1 MTVVAWIWIALTIIG
16 AITFSVLVWFAGPII
31 SIGDAQPFDGFWLR
45 FTIILIVWIIVV
57 ASIAYTIIKRR
68 RAAAALEKALTEPV
82 ADETDAPI
90 LAEKMQD
97 ALATLKKSSKSSA
110 SYLYDL
116 PWYLIIGPPGA
127 GKTTALVNS
136 GLKFPLAS
144 ETAARA
150 VQGVGGTRY
159 CDWWFTDEAVL
170 IDTAGRYTTQDS
182 DARVDRKS
190 WLSFLDMLRTNRPRQ
205 PINGVLVAI
214 SIEDVLNLSASEVNA
229 HADAIRKRLT
239 ELHDELKVS
248 FPVYAIFTKMDLIV
262 GFTQYFAD
270 LDEARRRL
278 VWGATFQT
286 ADKKANN
293 VGTVPAEIDLLVQR
307 LSERMPERLQE
318 EPDLRARAIL
328 FGLPAQISAIKKPIS
343 DFLGRIFEPTRY
355 QTSATLRGFYFTS
368 GTQEGTPFDQVIGAL
383 QKSYGV
389 ESFGATAFS
398 GAGKSFFLH
407 DLLAKVVFGEAG
419 WVSTNIGAV
428 RRSFFLRAAAF
439 SLIALTSL
447 AILGAWW
454 MSYSRNNALIVD
466 TDRAVDSYAAAAGP
480 LLKQNTV
487 SDPDLRPVYERIDGL
502 LNLPTGYA
510 TREDATPVAQTFG
523 LSQRPRLEA
532 ASESTYQMALERLMR
547 PRLVLRLEQQ
557 IQKNIN
563 DPSFVYEA
571 LKVYLM
577 LGGKAPVIDKD
588 LILDW
593 FATDWEESMYPG
605 APYAQGRA
613 LLRAHLVAM
622 LDLDVNETPKI
633 SLNGPLVEQA
643 QATLARMRVS
653 ERAYTLLKSEA
664 HAEKIEDWIASRRGG
679 PDMALVFEAS
689 NGANLDTIRVPAF
702 FTYQGFY
709 QALLNHMTTIA
720 DKLQKEQWVLGASGD
735 QAAVKQQYASMMP
748 DIIDLYG
755 KEFLSAWNVALSN
768 LALRP
773 LVADKPKYL
782 ALSAASAP
790 TSPIKQ
796 IFESIR
802 NETSLTREKPGSGA
816 SAQNAN
822 ATQGAATDILK
833 NHLSTTGREALT
845 LAMKSQRRA
854 GDPAPEV
861 PGASIEANFKP
872 FQVLLDGEAGSR
884 PIDALLANLNE
895 LYRGLTLAA
904 TNPAQ
909 AKQAIDQVQ
918 VQVASLRSNVTR
930 LPQPLAGM
938 MDKVA
943 KDVAGDANDTSVAQL
958 SQALADQVTGAC
970 QQVTANHYPFA
981 KSDRD
986 VPMAD
991 FARMFAPGG
1000 VIDKFFSTNL
1010 APLANT
1016 SGKTWTWRPNASLSR
1031 KLSDTT
1037 LRQFQQASEI
1047 RDAFFPTGGNQPT
1060 INLEVTPVTLSGEAT
1075 SATLQINGASVASQQ
1090 GVNTPTTVQWPG
1102 AGAGAASIAL
1112 LPEMPD
1118 HISKLEKLGAWA
1130 LFRLLDAGSVLQRGN
1145 AVSASF
1151 VVGGREVSYQFTAA
1165 SLNNPLSMP
1174 SLRQFKCPNG
1184 L

>member
-1 MTVVAWIWIALTIIG
+1 MTVFAWFWIALTIIG

-31 SIGDAQPFDGFWLR
+31 SVGDARPFEDFWLR
-45 FTIILIVWIIVV
+45 FAIILVVWIIVV
-57 ASIAYTIIKRR
+57 ASIAYKIVKRR
-68 RAAAALEKALTEPV
+68 RAAAALEKALTETTS
-82 ADETDAPI
+82 DETDAPI

-97 ALATLKKSSKSSA
+97 ALATLKRSSKSSA
-110 SYLYDL
+110 SFLYDL

-136 GLKFPLAS
+136 GLRFPLAND
-144 ETAARA
+144 TAARA
-150 VQGVGGTRY
+150 IQGVGGTRY
-159 CDWWFTDEAVL
+159 CDWWFTDDAVL

-182 DARVDRKS
+182 DAKADRKS

-205 PINGVLVAI
+205 PINGVIVAI
-214 SIEDVLNLSASEVNA
+214 SIEDVLNLPPAEVNA

-239 ELHDELKVS
+239 ELHDELKIN
-248 FPVYAIFTKMDLIV
+248 FPVYAVFTKMDLIV

-270 LDEARRRL
+270 LDEVKRRY

-286 ADKKANN
+286 ADKRANN

-328 FGLPAQISAIKKPIS
+328 FGLPAQISAVKKPVS
-343 DFLGRIFEPTRY
+343 EFLDRIFETTRY

-383 QKSYGV
+383 QRSYGV
-389 ESFGATAFS
+389 ESFSAAAFS

-407 DLLAKVVFGEAG
+407 DLLTKVVFGEAG
-419 WVSTNIGAV
+419 WVSTNMGAV
-428 RRSFFLRAAAF
+428 RRSFFIRATAF
-439 SLIALTSL
+439 SLIAVATL
-447 AILGAWW
+447 AVLGAWW
-454 MSYSRNNALIVD
+454 VSYSRNNALIAD
-466 TDRAVDSYAAAAGP
+466 TDRAVDNYAAAAGA
-480 LLKQNTV
+480 LLKQDTV

-510 TREDATPVAQTFG
+510 TRHEATPVPQTFG

-532 ASESTYQMALERLMR
+532 ASETTYQLALERLMR

-557 IQKNIN
+557 IQKNVN

-577 LGGKAPVIDKD
+577 LGGKAPSVDKD

-593 FATDWEESMYPG
+593 FVGDWEENMYPG
-605 APYAQGRA
+605 APYAQGRG
-613 LLRAHLVAM
+613 LLREHLAAM
-622 LDLDVNETPKI
+622 LDLDVNGTPKI

-664 HAEKIEDWIASRRGG
+664 HGEKLEDWIASRRGG

-689 NGANLDTIRVPAF
+689 NGASLDTIRVPAF
-702 FTYQGFY
+702 FTYPGFY
-709 QALLNHMTTIA
+709 HALLDHMTTIA
-720 DKLQKEQWVLGASGD
+720 DRMQKEQWVLGPSGD
-735 QAAVKQQYASMMP
+735 QEAVKQQYASMMP
-748 DIIDLYG
+748 DIIELYG
-755 KEFLSAWNVALSN
+755 KEFISAWNVALGN

-773 LVADKPKYL
+773 LAADKPKYL

-802 NETSLTREKPGSGA
+802 DETSLTREPKAAPNA
-816 SAQNAN
+816 AQNPEVE
-822 ATQGAATDILK
+822 QDAARVLR
-833 NHLSTTGREALT
+833 NHLGGVAGEALT
-845 LAMKSQRRA
+845 LAMKSQRKA
-854 GDPAPEV
+854 GDATAEV

-895 LYRGLTLAA
+895 LYRDLTLAA

-943 KDVAGDANDTSVAQL
+943 KDIAGDANDTSVAQL

-970 QQVTANHYPFA
+970 QQVTSNRYPFA

-991 FARMFAPGG
+991 FARIFAPGG
-1000 VIDKFFSTNL
+1000 VIDRFFATNL
-1010 APLANT
+1010 APLVNL
-1016 SGKTWTWRPNASLSR
+1016 SGKTWTWRPNPSLTR

-1037 LRQFQQASEI
+1037 LRQFQQAAEI

-1060 INLEVTPVTLSGEAT
+1060 VSLEVKPVTLSGEAT

-1090 GVNTPTTVQWPG
+1090 GANTPTTLQWPG
-1102 AGAGAASIAL
+1102 AGAGEASIAL

-1118 HISKLEKLGAWA
+1118 RISKLERSGAWA
-1130 LFRLLDAGSVLQRGN
+1130 LFRLLDVGSVLQRGN

-1151 VVGGREVSYQFTAA
+1151 VVGGREVSYQFSAA

>member
-1 MTVVAWIWIALTIIG
+1 MTVVAWIWIALSIIG

-31 SIGDAQPFDGFWLR
+31 SVGDVQPFEGFWLR
-45 FTIILIVWIIVV
+45 FLIILVVWLIVI
-57 ASIAYTIIKRR
+57 ASIAYAIIKRR
-68 RAAAALEKALTEPV
+68 RSAAALEKAMTEPV

-127 GKTTALVNS
+127 GKTTALINS
-136 GLKFPLAS
+136 GLKFPLAND
-144 ETAARA
+144 TAARA
-150 VQGVGGTRY
+150 IQGVGGTRY

-182 DARVDRKS
+182 DAKADRKS
-190 WLSFLDMLRTNRPRQ
+190 WLAFLAMLRANRPRQ

-214 SIEDVLNLSASEVNA
+214 SIDDILNLSAAEVNA

-239 ELHDELKVS
+239 ELHEELKVS

-270 LDEARRRL
+270 LDEARRKL

-293 VGTVPAEIDLLVQR
+293 VGMVPAEIDLLIER
-307 LSERMPERLQE
+307 LSERMPERLQD
-318 EPDLRARAIL
+318 EPDLRTRAIL
-328 FGLPAQISAIKKPIS
+328 FGFPAQISVIKKPIS
-343 DFLGRIFEPTRY
+343 DFLSRIFEPTRY
-355 QTSATLRGFYFTS
+355 QTTATLRGFYFTS

-389 ESFGATAFS
+389 ESFGAAAFS

-419 WVSTNIGAV
+419 WVSTNLGAV
-428 RRSFFLRAAAF
+428 RRAFFIRAAAF
-439 SLIALTSL
+439 SLIALVSV
-447 AILGAWW
+447 AIFAAWW
-454 MSYSRNNALIVD
+454 ISYSRNNALIVD

-480 LLKQNTV
+480 LLKQDTV

-510 TREDATPVAQTFG
+510 TREQATPIAQTFG
-523 LSQRPRLEA
+523 LSQRPRLEE
-532 ASESTYQMALERLMR
+532 ASESAYQTALERLMR

-563 DPSFVYEA
+563 DPTFVYEA

-577 LGGKAPVIDKD
+577 LGGKAPIVDKD
-588 LILDW
+588 LIVDW
-593 FATDWEESMYPG
+593 FAADWEENMYPG
-605 APYAQGRA
+605 APYAQGRD

-622 LDLDVNETPKI
+622 LGLDVNQTPKV

-643 QATLARMRVS
+643 QGTLARMRVS

-664 HAEKIEDWIASRRGG
+664 HNEKLEDWIASRRGG
-679 PDMALVFEAS
+679 PDMALVFEAA
-689 NGANLDTIRVPAF
+689 NGANLDTVRVPAF

-709 QALLNHMTTIA
+709 HALLDHMTTIA
-720 DKLQKEQWVLGASGD
+720 DKLQKEQWVLGTSGD
-735 QAAVKQQYASMMP
+735 QNAVKQQYASMMP
-748 DIIDLYG
+748 DIIDIYG
-755 KEFLSAWNVALSN
+755 REFISAWNVAIGN

-802 NETSLTREKPGSGA
+802 NETSLTRERPGAGA
-816 SAQNAN
+816 GAQNA
-822 ATQGAATDILK
+822 ATQDATQILK
-833 NHLSTTGREALT
+833 NRLGAAGAEALT

-854 GDPAPEV
+854 GDPAPEI

-872 FQVLLDGEAGSR
+872 FQLLLDGEAGSR

-909 AKQAIDQVQ
+909 AQQAINQVQ

-943 KDVAGDANDTSVAQL
+943 KDVAGEANDTSIAQL

-970 QQVTANHYPFA
+970 QQVTANRYPFA

-991 FARMFAPGG
+991 FARMFAPNG
-1000 VIDKFFSTNL
+1000 VIDRFFATSL
-1010 APLANT
+1010 APLVNL
-1016 SGKTWTWRPNASLSR
+1016 SGKTWAWRPNANLSR

-1037 LRQFQQASEI
+1037 LRQFQQAAEI
-1047 RDAFFPTGGNQPT
+1047 RDAFFPSGGNQPT
-1060 INLEVTPVTLSGEAT
+1060 ISLEVKPITLSGEAT
-1075 SATLQINGASVASQQ
+1075 GATLQINGASVASQQ

-1102 AGAGAASIAL
+1102 AGAGEASITL
-1112 LPEMPD
+1112 QPDMPD
-1118 HISKLEKLGAWA
+1118 RISKLERSGAWA

-1165 SLNNPLSMP
+1165 SLNNPLSLP

>member
-1 MTVVAWIWIALTIIG
+1 MTLVAWIWIALSIVG
-16 AITFSVLVWFAGPII
+16 AITFSALVWFAGPII
-31 SIGDAQPFDGFWLR
+31 SIGDSQPFDGFWLR
-45 FTIILIVWIIVV
+45 FLIILIVWIIVV
-57 ASIAYTIIKRR
+57 ASVAYTIVRRR

-97 ALATLKKSSKSSA
+97 ALSTLKKSSKSSA

-136 GLKFPLAS
+136 GLKFPLANNS
-144 ETAARA
+144 TARA

-182 DARVDRKS
+182 DAKTDRKS
-190 WLSFLDMLRTNRPRQ
+190 WLSFLAMLRANRPRQ

-214 SIEDVLNLSASEVNA
+214 SVEDILKLSTAEVNA
-229 HADAIRKRLT
+229 HADAIRKRLA
-239 ELHDELKVS
+239 ELNEELKVS
-248 FPVYAIFTKMDLIV
+248 FPVYAVFTKMDLIV

-270 LDEARRRL
+270 LDEAKRRL

-293 VGTVPAEIDLLVQR
+293 VGMVPAEIDLLVQR
-307 LSERMPERLQE
+307 LAERMPERLQD

-328 FGLPAQISAIKKPIS
+328 FGFPAQMSAIKKPIS
-343 DFLGRIFEPTRY
+343 DFLNRIFEPTRY
-355 QTSATLRGFYFTS
+355 QTTATLRGFYFTS

-389 ESFGATAFS
+389 ESFGAAAFS
-398 GAGKSFFLH
+398 GVGKSFFLH
-407 DLLAKVVFGEAG
+407 DMLAKVVFGEAG
-419 WVSTNIGAV
+419 WVSTNMAAV
-428 RRSFFLRAAAF
+428 RRSFFIRAAAF
-439 SLIALTSL
+439 SLIGLATL

-454 MSYSRNNALIVD
+454 MSYSRNAALIAD

-480 LLKQNTV
+480 LLKQDTV
-487 SDPDLRPVYERIDGL
+487 GDPDLRPVYERVDGL

-510 TREDATPVAQTFG
+510 TREAATPVSQTFG
-523 LSQRPRLEA
+523 LSQRSRLEA
-532 ASESTYQMALERLMR
+532 ASQSAYDTALERLMR

-557 IQKNIN
+557 IQKNIT
-563 DPSFVYEA
+563 DPTFVYEA

-577 LGGKAPVIDKD
+577 LGGKAPSVDKD
-588 LILDW
+588 LIVEW
-593 FATDWEESMYPG
+593 FARDWEENMYPG
-605 APYAQGRA
+605 APYQQGRD
-613 LLRAHLVAM
+613 LLRDHLVAM
-622 LDLDVNETPKI
+622 LDLDSGETPKI

-664 HAEKIEDWIASRRGG
+664 HGEAIEDWIASRRGG
-679 PDMALVFEAS
+679 PDMALVFEAA
-689 NGANLDTIRVPAF
+689 NGASLDTVRVPAF

-709 QALLNHMTTIA
+709 RALLDHMPTIA
-720 DKLQKEQWVLGASGD
+720 EKMQKEQWVLGPSGD
-735 QAAVKQQYASMMP
+735 QSAVKQQYASMMP

-755 KEFLSAWNVALSN
+755 KEFVAAWNVALGN

-802 NETSLTREKPGSGA
+802 DETSLTRERKAPG
-816 SAQNAN
+816 AN
-822 ATQGAATDILK
+822 AQGAAMEASAAQMAASRLG
-833 NHLSTTGREALT
+833 STSAQALA
-845 LAMKSQRRA
+845 LAMKSQRKA
-854 GDPAPEV
+854 GDPMPEV

-884 PIDALLANLNE
+884 PVDALLANLNE

-943 KDVAGDANDTSVAQL
+943 KDVSGDANDTSVAQL

-970 QQVTANHYPFA
+970 QQVTANRYPFA

-1000 VIDKFFSTNL
+1000 VIDRFFSTNL
-1010 APLANT
+1010 APLVNL
-1016 SGKTWTWRPNASLSR
+1016 SGKTWAWRPNANLTR

-1037 LRQFQQASEI
+1037 LRQFQQAADI
-1047 RDAFFPTGGNQPT
+1047 RDSFFPTGGNQPT
-1060 INLEVTPVTLSGEAT
+1060 INLEVKPVTLSGEAQ
-1075 SATLQINGASVASQQ
+1075 SATLLINGASVVAQQ
-1090 GVNTPTTVQWPG
+1090 GTNTPTTVQWPG
-1102 AGAGAASIAL
+1102 AGAGAASIAM

-1118 HISKLEKLGAWA
+1118 RVSKLERTGAWA

-1151 VVGGREVSYQFTAA
+1151 VVGGREVSYQFSAA
-1165 SLNNPLSMP
+1165 SLNNPLSLP

>member
-1 MTVVAWIWIALTIIG
+1 MTVVAWIWIALSVVG
-16 AITFSVLVWFAGPII
+16 AITFSALVWFAGPII
-31 SIGDAQPFDGFWLR
+31 SVGDSQPFDGFWLR
-45 FTIILIVWIIVV
+45 FVIILIVWIIVV
-57 ASIAYTIIKRR
+57 ASIAYTIIRRR

-82 ADETDAPI
+82 ADETDAPV

-136 GLKFPLAS
+136 GLKFPLAND
-144 ETAARA
+144 TAARA

-182 DARVDRKS
+182 DAKTDRKS
-190 WLSFLDMLRTNRPRQ
+190 WLSFLAMLRANRPRQ

-214 SIEDVLNLSASEVNA
+214 SIEDILKLSAAEVSA

-248 FPVYAIFTKMDLIV
+248 FPVYAVFTKMDLIV

-270 LDEARRRL
+270 LDENRRRA

-293 VGTVPAEIDLLVQR
+293 VGMVPAEIDLLVQR
-307 LSERMPERLQE
+307 LAERMPERLQD

-328 FGLPAQISAIKKPIS
+328 FGFPAQISAIKKPVS
-343 DFLGRIFEPTRY
+343 DFLNRIFEPTRY

-389 ESFGATAFS
+389 ESFGAAAFS
-398 GAGKSFFLH
+398 GVGKSFFLH

-419 WVSTNIGAV
+419 WVSTNVAAV
-428 RRSFFLRAAAF
+428 RRSFFIRAAAF
-439 SLIALTSL
+439 SLIALAMV

-454 MSYSRNNALIVD
+454 MSYSRNAALIAN

-480 LLKQNTV
+480 LLKQDTV
-487 SDPDLRPVYERIDGL
+487 GDPDLRPVYERVDGL

-510 TREDATPVAQTFG
+510 TREAATPVAQTFG

-532 ASESTYQMALERLMR
+532 ASQSAYDTALERLMR

-577 LGGKAPVIDKD
+577 LGGKAPSIDKD
-588 LILDW
+588 LIVDW
-593 FATDWEESMYPG
+593 FARDWEENMYPG
-605 APYAQGRA
+605 APYQQGRD

-622 LDLDVNETPKI
+622 LDLDNGEVPKI

-643 QATLARMRVS
+643 QATLARMRVA

-664 HAEKIEDWIASRRGG
+664 HAEPIEDWIASRRGG
-679 PDMALVFEAS
+679 PDMALVFEAA
-689 NGANLDTIRVPAF
+689 NGSSLDTVRVPAF

-709 QALLNHMTTIA
+709 RALLDHMTTIA
-720 DKLQKEQWVLGASGD
+720 DKMQKEQWVLGPSGD
-735 QAAVKQQYASMMP
+735 QSAVKQQYASMMP

-755 KEFLSAWNVALSN
+755 NEFIAAWHVALDK

-773 LVADKPKYL
+773 LVADKTKYI

-802 NETSLTREKPGSGA
+802 DETSLTRPPKTAP
-816 SAQNAN
+816 AN
-822 ATQGAATDILK
+822 ATATAAEATAAQALSS
-833 NHLSTTGREALT
+833 HLGSTSAAALN

-854 GDPAPEV
+854 GDAAPEV

-872 FQVLLDGEAGSR
+872 FQVLVDGEAGQR
-884 PIDALLANLNE
+884 PVDNLLANLNE
-895 LYRGLTLAA
+895 LYRDLVLAA
-904 TNPAQ
+904 TNPTQ
-909 AKQAIDQVQ
+909 SKQAMDQVQ

-943 KDVAGDANDTSVAQL
+943 KDVTGVVSETSVADL
-958 SQALADQVTGAC
+958 TQALADQVTTAC
-970 QQVTANHYPFA
+970 QQVTANRYPFA

-991 FARMFAPGG
+991 FAKMFAPGG
-1000 VIDKFFSTNL
+1000 TIDRFFSTNL
-1010 APLANT
+1010 APLVNL
-1016 SGKTWTWRPNASLSR
+1016 SSKTWTWRPSPMLTR

-1037 LRQFQQASEI
+1037 LRQFQQAAEI

-1060 INLEVTPVTLSGEAT
+1060 INLEVKPLTMSGEAQT
-1075 SATLQINGASVASQQ
+1075 ATLLINGASVVAQQ
-1090 GVNTPTTVQWPG
+1090 GTNAPSTVQWPG

-1118 HISKLEKLGAWA
+1118 RVSKLERTGAWA
-1130 LFRLLDAGSVLQRGN
+1130 LFRLLDAGSVLQRGS

-1151 VVGGREVSYQFTAA
+1151 VIGGREVSYQFTAA
-1165 SLNNPLSMP
+1165 SLNNPLSLP

>member
-1 MTVVAWIWIALTIIG
+1 MTVVAWIWIALSIVG
-16 AITFSVLVWFAGPII
+16 AITFSLLVWFAGPII
-31 SIGDAQPFDGFWLR
+31 SIGDVQPFESFWLR
-45 FTIILIVWIIVV
+45 FAIILLVWIIVL
-57 ASIAYTIIKRR
+57 ASIAYKIIKRR
-68 RAAAALEKALTEPV
+68 RAAAALEKALTEAV
-82 ADETDAPI
+82 VDETDAPV

-97 ALATLKKSSKSSA
+97 ALATLKKSGKSST

-136 GLKFPLAS
+136 GLRFPLAND
-144 ETAARA
+144 TAARA

-182 DARVDRKS
+182 DAKVDRKS
-190 WLSFLDMLRTNRPRQ
+190 WLAFLDMLRTNRPRQ

-214 SIEDVLNLSASEVNA
+214 SIEDVLKLAPAEVNA

-239 ELHDELKVS
+239 ELHDELKIS
-248 FPVYAIFTKMDLIV
+248 FPVYAVFTKMDLIV

-270 LDEARRRL
+270 LDEVKRRF

-293 VGTVPAEIDLLVQR
+293 VGTVPAEIDLLVNR
-307 LSERMPERLQE
+307 ISERMPERLQE

-328 FGLPAQISAIKKPIS
+328 FGLPAQISAIKKPVS
-343 DFLGRIFEPTRY
+343 EFLGRIFEPTRY

-383 QKSYGV
+383 QRSYGV
-389 ESFGATAFS
+389 ESFSSAAFS

-407 DLLAKVVFGEAG
+407 DLLTKVVFGEAG
-419 WVSTNIGAV
+419 WVSTNMGAV
-428 RRSFFLRAAAF
+428 RRSFFIRAAAF
-439 SLIALTSL
+439 SLIAVVM
-447 AILGAWW
+447 AVILGAWW
-454 MSYSRNNALIVD
+454 VSYSRNRTLIAD

-480 LLKQNTV
+480 LLKQDTI
-487 SDPDLRPVYERIDGL
+487 SDSDLRPVYERIDGL

-510 TREDATPVAQTFG
+510 TRDEATPVPQTFG
-523 LSQRPRLEA
+523 LSQRPRLES
-532 ASESTYQMALERLMR
+532 ASESTYQLALERLMR

-563 DPSFVYEA
+563 EPSFVYEA

-577 LGGKAPVIDKD
+577 LGGKAPAVDKD

-593 FATDWEESMYPG
+593 FARDWEENMYPG
-605 APYAQGRA
+605 APYAQGRE
-613 LLRAHLVAM
+613 LLREHLAAM
-622 LDLDVNETPKI
+622 LDLDVNGTPKI

-643 QATLARMRVS
+643 QATLSRMRVS

-664 HAEKIEDWIASRRGG
+664 HTEKIEDWIASRRGG
-679 PDMALVFEAS
+679 PDMALVFEAA
-689 NGANLDTIRVPAF
+689 NGASLDTVRVPAF

-709 QALLNHMTTIA
+709 HALLDHMTTIA
-720 DKLQKEQWVLGASGD
+720 DKMQKEQWVLGPSGG
-735 QAAVKQQYASMMP
+735 QEAVKQQYASIMP

-755 KEFLSAWNVALSN
+755 KEFINAWNIAIGN

-782 ALSAASAP
+782 VLSAASAP

-802 NETSLTREKPGSGA
+802 DETAVTREPKAPPS
-816 SAQNAN
+816 SALNAN
-822 ATQGAATDILK
+822 AAQDATRIVG
-833 NHLSTTGREALT
+833 NHLGTTGREALS

-872 FQVLLDGEAGSR
+872 FQVLLEGEAGSR

-895 LYRGLTLAA
+895 LYRELTLAA

-938 MDKVA
+938 MDRVA
-943 KDVAGDANDTSVAQL
+943 RDVAGDANDTSVAQL

-970 QQVTANHYPFA
+970 QQAIANRYPFA

-986 VPMAD
+986 VPLAD
-991 FARMFAPGG
+991 FARVFAPGG
-1000 VIDKFFSTNL
+1000 VIDRFFATNL
-1010 APLANT
+1010 APLANL
-1016 SGKTWTWRPNASLSR
+1016 SGKTWTWRPNANLSR

-1037 LRQFQQASEI
+1037 LRQFQEAAEI
-1047 RDAFFPTGGNQPT
+1047 RDAFFPTGGNQP
-1060 INLEVTPVTLSGEAT
+1060 NVSLEVKPVTLSGEAT

-1090 GVNTPTTVQWPG
+1090 GANTPTTVQWPG
-1102 AGAGAASIAL
+1102 AGAGEASIAMQ
-1112 LPEMPD
+1112 PEMPD
-1118 HISKLEKLGAWA
+1118 RISKLERSGPWA
-1130 LFRLLDAGSVLQRGN
+1130 LFRLVDTGSALQRGN

-1151 VVGGREVSYQFTAA
+1151 VVGGREVSYQFSAA

>member
-1 MTVVAWIWIALTIIG
+1 
-16 AITFSVLVWFAGPII
+16 
-31 SIGDAQPFDGFWLR
+31 
-45 FTIILIVWIIVV
+45 
-57 ASIAYTIIKRR
+57 
-68 RAAAALEKALTEPV
+68 
-82 ADETDAPI
+82 
-90 LAEKMQD
+90 
-97 ALATLKKSSKSSA
+97 
-110 SYLYDL
+110 
-116 PWYLIIGPPGA
+116 
-127 GKTTALVNS
+127 
-136 GLKFPLAS
+136 
-144 ETAARA
+144 
-150 VQGVGGTRY
+150 
-159 CDWWFTDEAVL
+159 
-170 IDTAGRYTTQDS
+170 
-182 DARVDRKS
+182 
-190 WLSFLDMLRTNRPRQ
+190 
-205 PINGVLVAI
+205 
-214 SIEDVLNLSASEVNA
+214 
-229 HADAIRKRLT
+229 
-239 ELHDELKVS
+239 
-248 FPVYAIFTKMDLIV
+248 
-262 GFTQYFAD
+262 
-270 LDEARRRL
+270 
-278 VWGATFQT
+278 
-286 ADKKANN
+286 
-293 VGTVPAEIDLLVQR
+293 
-307 LSERMPERLQE
+307 
-318 EPDLRARAIL
+318 
-328 FGLPAQISAIKKPIS
+328 
-343 DFLGRIFEPTRY
+343 
-355 QTSATLRGFYFTS
+355 LRGVYFTS

-389 ESFGATAFS
+389 ESFGAAAFS

-419 WVSTNIGAV
+419 WVSTNVAAV
-428 RRSFFLRAAAF
+428 RRSFLLRAAAF
-439 SLIALTSL
+439 SLIGLATV
-447 AILGAWW
+447 AILGLWW
-454 MSYSRNNALIVD
+454 MSYSRNAALIAD
-466 TDRAVDSYAAAAGP
+466 TDRAVDSYAVAAGP
-480 LLKQNTV
+480 LLKQDTV
-487 SDPDLRPVYERIDGL
+487 SDSDLRPVYERVDGL

-510 TREDATPVAQTFG
+510 TREAATPVSQTFG
-523 LSQRPRLEA
+523 LSQRPRLES
-532 ASESTYQMALERLMR
+532 ASQSAYDTALERLMR

-563 DPSFVYEA
+563 DPTFVYEA

-577 LGGKAPVIDKD
+577 LGGKAPGVDRD
-588 LILDW
+588 LIVDW
-593 FATDWEESMYPG
+593 FARDWEENMYPG
-605 APYAQGRA
+605 APYQQGRD

-622 LDLDVNETPKI
+622 LDLDSGETPKI

-643 QATLARMRVS
+643 QATLARMRVA

-664 HAEKIEDWIASRRGG
+664 HGEPIEDWIASRRGG
-679 PDMALVFEAS
+679 PDMALVFEAV
-689 NGANLDTIRVPAF
+689 NGNSLDTVRVPAF

-709 QALLNHMTTIA
+709 RALLDHMPTIA
-720 DKLQKEQWVLGASGD
+720 DKMQKEQWVLGASGD
-735 QAAVKQQYASMMP
+735 QNAVKQQYASMMP

-755 KEFLSAWNVALSN
+755 KEFIAAWNVALGN

-802 NETSLTREKPGSGA
+802 DETSVTRERKAPA
-816 SAQNAN
+816 AN
-822 ATQGAATDILK
+822 AQGAAVEASAAQMAASRLG
-833 NHLSTTGREALT
+833 STGGQAIA
-845 LAMKSQRRA
+845 LAMKSQRKA
-854 GDPAPEV
+854 GDAAPEV

-943 KDVAGDANDTSVAQL
+943 KDVSGDANDTSVAQL

-970 QQVTANHYPFA
+970 QQITANRYPFA

-1000 VIDKFFSTNL
+1000 VIDRFFSTNL
-1010 APLANT
+1010 APLVNL
-1016 SGKTWTWRPNASLSR
+1016 SGKTWAWRPNANLTR

-1037 LRQFQQASEI
+1037 LRQFQQAAEI

-1060 INLEVTPVTLSGEAT
+1060 INLEVKPLTLSGEAQ
-1075 SATLQINGASVASQQ
+1075 SATLLVNGASVAAQQ
-1090 GVNTPTTVQWPG
+1090 GTNAPTTVQWPG
-1102 AGAGAASIAL
+1102 AGAGAASIAM

-1118 HISKLEKLGAWA
+1118 RISKLERTGAWA
-1130 LFRLLDAGSVLQRGN
+1130 LFRLLDAGSVLQRGS
-1145 AVSASF
+1145 AVDASF
-1151 VVGGREVSYQFTAA
+1151 VVGGREVSYQFSAS
-1165 SLNNPLSMP
+1165 SLNNPLSLP